1 MATTSEDIV
10 QKEKKN
16 AIPKHSEKKKKK
28 RMEKFHR
35 KEQNS
40 LQKAIPNIVHVELTV
55 LTTMTPLQLGPLVN
69 HLM

>member
-35 KEQNS
+35 KEE
-40 LQKAIPNIVHVELTV
+40 KFFT
-55 LTTMTPLQLGPLVN
+55 
-69 HLM
+69 